1 MAEMCCFLS
10 LTKSPFIKKKKKKK
24 ERGQAQI
31 YTEGLT
37 GRALGFPV
45 NGITSQEGL

>member
-24 ERGQAQI
+24 KEDRLKFTQK
-31 YTEGLT
+31 
-37 GRALGFPV
+37 V
-45 NGITSQEGL
+45 

>member
-10 LTKSPFIKKKKKKK
+10 LTKSPFIKKKKKK